1 MKTKINIIELF
12 SGIGGFSKG
21 LEQAGF
27 EIENHYFSEIDKH
40 AIANYK
46 YNFPNAE
53 YIGSVVDIRP
63 RDFRGIDIITFGSPC
78 QDFSLAGKRKGLEGD
93 RSSLIEYAI
102 RLVTD
107 IRPSVFILENVK
119 GAFSSNSSAD
129 FWAILQAFANIG
141 GYRLEWQLLNTK
153 WFLPQNRERIYLIG
167 HLAYRSEPGVFPI
180 AENDRLCYKS
190 EKVGNLHDVTRCL
203 NANNF
208 NSDVGSFIKV
218 KSATSKGYEIANKG
232 DSINLS
238 NPNSETR
245 RGRVGKGV
253 AQTLD
258 CSCNQVVIGA
268 FRGRNPENPKSRV
281 SGLPTEQMLEI
292 NKEGVSNTLT
302 SVQKYNVVIQLNPS
316 LESCGKQPYQQNR
329 IYDEKGISPCLMKE
343 KSDLL
348 ISTWRTHKDGN
359 GFREIKENISP
370 TIPARARE
378 DGSGQPVINEN
389 AQIRRL
395 TEIECERLQGFPD
408 NFTEYGNYD
417 GVIKKIPK
425 TQRYK
430 MLGNAVTVK
439 VVEEIAKRLKIN

>member
-21 LEQAGF
+21 IEQAGF
-27 EIENHYFSEIDKH
+27 EIEKHYFSEIDKH

-46 YNFPNAE
+46 YNYPNAE

-78 QDFSLAGKRKGLEGD
+78 QDFSLAGKRKGLEGE

-102 RLVTD
+102 RMVTD
-107 IRPSVFILENVK
+107 IRPSVFIWENVK
-119 GAFSSNSSAD
+119 GAFSSNSGAD

-141 GYRLEWQLLNTK
+141 NYRLEWQLLNTK

-167 HLAYRSEPGVFPI
+167 HLDGRSEPGVFPI
-180 AENDRLCYKS
+180 TENDRLCYKS
-190 EKVGNLHDVTRCL
+190 EKIGNLYNVTRCL

-245 RGRVGKGV
+245 IGRVGKGV

-258 CSCNQVVIGA
+258 CSCNQAVIGA

-302 SVQKYNVVIQLNPS
+302 SVQKDNVVIS
-316 LESCGKQPYQQNR
+316 SFTRDKKGKVVNR
-329 IYDEKGISPCLMKE
+329 ND
-343 KSDLL
+343 
-348 ISTWRTHKDGN
+348 R
-359 GFREIKENISP
+359 NICN
-370 TIPARARE
+370 TITSAT
-378 DGSGQPVINEN
+378 GSGGSTDVFVNN
-389 AQIRRL
+389 IRRL

-408 NFTEYGNYD
+408 NFSEYGNYD

>member
-1 MKTKINIIELF
+1 MKQKIKIIELF

-27 EIENHYFSEIDKH
+27 EIEKHYFSEIDKH

-46 YNFPNAE
+46 YNYPNAE

-78 QDFSLAGKRKGLEGD
+78 QDFSLAGKRKGLEGE

-102 RLVTD
+102 RAITD
-107 IRPSVFILENVK
+107 IRPSVFIWENVK
-119 GAFSSNSSAD
+119 GAFSSNSGAD

-141 GYRLEWQLLNTK
+141 NYRLEWQLLNTK

-167 HLAYRSEPGVFPI
+167 HLADRSEPGVFPI
-180 AENDRLCYKS
+180 TENDARIDERTIETRSIRTLTAGGNSGGLHSSMTLIDCNGRK
-190 EKVGNLHDVTRCL
+190 EKVTEGISGTIT
-203 NANNF
+203 ANYIKGPENY
-208 NSDVGSFIKV
+208 GSRTFI
-218 KSATSKGYEIANKG
+218 
-232 DSINLS
+232 
-238 NPNSETR
+238 
-245 RGRVGKGV
+245 
-253 AQTLD
+253 Q
-258 CSCNQVVIGA
+258 IGA
-268 FRGRNPENPKSRV
+268 FRGRNPENPKSRE

-292 NKEGVSNTLT
+292 NKEGVSNTLN
-302 SVQKYNVVIQLNPS
+302 SVQKDNVVIQLNPS
-316 LESCGKQPYQQNR
+316 LESGGKQPYQQNR

-348 ISTWRTHKDGN
+348 IGTWRTHKDGN

-408 NFTEYGNYD
+408 NWTEYGNYD
-417 GVIKKIPK
+417 GVIKKTPK

-439 VVEEIAKRLKIN
+439 VVEEIAKRLKITYEKNR

>member
-1 MKTKINIIELF
+1 MKINVKIIELF

-21 LEQAGF
+21 FEDAGYT
-27 EIENHYFSEIDKH
+27 IEEHYYSEIDKH

-46 YNFPNAE
+46 YNYPNAK
-53 YIGSVVDIRP
+53 YIGSVTDIRP
-63 RDFRGIDIITFGSPC
+63 TDFRGIDIITFGSPC
-78 QDFSLAGKRKGLEGD
+78 QDFSLAGKRKGLEGE

-102 RLVTD
+102 RAITD
-107 IRPSVFILENVK
+107 IRPSVFIWENVK
-119 GAFSSNSSAD
+119 GAFSSNSGAD
-129 FWAILQAFANIG
+129 FWAIIQAFANIG

-167 HLAYRSEPGVFPI
+167 HLADRSEPGVFPI
-180 AENDRLCYKS
+180 AEEIGICNETNS
-190 EKVGNLHDVTRCL
+190 EKPNQIASTL
-203 NANNF
+203 NANDEKSWVGNF
-208 NSDVGSFIKV
+208 IQVKTLQGSDCLNTIRSGGRGSLTEKH
-218 KSATSKGYEIANKG
+218 S
-232 DSINLS
+232 
-238 NPNSETR
+238 
-245 RGRVGKGV
+245 
-253 AQTLD
+253 LD
-258 CSCNQVVIGA
+258 IVQIGA
-268 FRGRNPENPKSRV
+268 FRGRNPENHKSRE

-302 SVQKYNVVIQLNPS
+302 SVQKDNVVI
-316 LESCGKQPYQQNR
+316 G
-329 IYDEKGISPCLMKE
+329 
-343 KSDLL
+343 
-348 ISTWRTHKDGN
+348 TWRTHKDGN
-359 GFREIKENISP
+359 GFREIKDGNSP

-439 VVEEIAKRLKIN
+439 VVEIIAKRLNLE

>member
-1 MKTKINIIELF
+1 MKQKIKIIELF

-27 EIENHYFSEIDKH
+27 EIEKHYFSEIDKH

-46 YNFPNAE
+46 YNYPNAKH
-53 YIGSVVDIRP
+53 IGSVVDIRP
-63 RDFRGIDIITFGSPC
+63 RDFRDIDIITFGSPC
-78 QDFSLAGKRKGLEGD
+78 QDFSLAGKRKGLEGE

-107 IRPSVFILENVK
+107 IRPSVFIWENVK
-119 GAFSSNSSAD
+119 GAFSSNSGAD

-141 GYRLEWQLLNTK
+141 NYRLEWQLLNTK

-167 HLAYRSEPGVFPI
+167 HLADRSEPGVFPI
-180 AENDRLCYKS
+180 TENDKIYNEGRQIKKETNGCASALMANHFQS
-190 EKVGNLHDVTRCL
+190 QRGNFVDVKTLQGSDTL
-203 NANNF
+203 NTIR
-208 NSDVGSFIKV
+208 SGGRGSLTDKHSWDIV
-218 KSATSKGYEIANKG
+218 
-232 DSINLS
+232 
-238 NPNSETR
+238 
-245 RGRVGKGV
+245 
-253 AQTLD
+253 Q
-258 CSCNQVVIGA
+258 IGA
-268 FRGRNPENPKSRV
+268 FRGRNPENPKSIE

-302 SVQKYNVVIQLNPS
+302 SVQKDNVVIENLQIRDGRNNR
-316 LESCGKQPYQQNR
+316 SCLRSG
-329 IYDEKGISPCLMKE
+329 
-343 KSDLL
+343 
-348 ISTWRTHKDGN
+348 RTPELGV
-359 GFREIKENISP
+359 ENYS
-370 TIPARARE
+370 
-378 DGSGQPVINEN
+378 
-389 AQIRRL
+389 IRRL

>member
-1 MKTKINIIELF
+1 MKQKIKIIELF

-27 EIENHYFSEIDKH
+27 EIEKHYFSEIDKH

-46 YNFPNAE
+46 YNYQNAE
-53 YIGSVVDIRP
+53 YIGSVVDFRP
-63 RDFRGIDIITFGSPC
+63 RDFRDIDIITFGSPC
-78 QDFSLAGKRKGLEGD
+78 QDFSLAGKRKGLEGE

-102 RLVTD
+102 RAISD
-107 IRPSVFILENVK
+107 IRPSVFIWENVK
-119 GAFSSNSSAD
+119 GAFSSNSGAD

-141 GYRLEWQLLNTK
+141 NYRLEWQLLNTK

-167 HLAYRSEPGVFPI
+167 HLADRSEPGVFPI
-180 AENDRLCYKS
+180 TEEIRVCNERYSKKPNQIAS
-190 EKVGNLHDVTRCL
+190 TL
-203 NANNF
+203 NANDEKSWVGNF
-208 NSDVGSFIKV
+208 IQVKTLQGSDTLNTIRSGGRGS
-218 KSATSKGYEIANKG
+218 
-232 DSINLS
+232 
-238 NPNSETR
+238 
-245 RGRVGKGV
+245 
-253 AQTLD
+253 
-258 CSCNQVVIGA
+258 
-268 FRGRNPENPKSRV
+268 
-281 SGLPTEQMLEI
+281 
-292 NKEGVSNTLT
+292 LT
-302 SVQKYNVVIQLNPS
+302 DKHSWDIVQLNIS
-316 LESCGKQPYQQNR
+316 LESGGKQPYQQNR

-348 ISTWRTHKDGN
+348 IGTWRTHKDGN

-408 NFTEYGNYD
+408 NWTEYGNYD
-417 GVIKKIPK
+417 GVIKKTPK